1 MYYWTCENL
10 FPENARYLK
19 SLPGQSNI
27 SIDKVRIGVFHGTSD
42 DEEEALSPEVPENR
56 FRELSRNSDCQVQIL
71 GHSHLPFHKIVNG
84 VHFLNPGS
92 VGRPFDGDPRTS
104 FAILTIHSGKIS
116 VEHIRIPYPVGEVM
130 ESLEKNGLPD
140 IYAKMYRAGKKLN

>member
-1 MYYWTCENL
+1 MFGLTN
-10 FPENARYLK
+10 
-19 SLPGQSNI
+19 
-27 SIDKVRIGVFHGTSD
+27 SIGSSTFDRQG
-42 DEEEALSPEVPENR
+42 P
-56 FRELSRNSDCQVQIL
+56 Q
-71 GHSHLPFHKIVNG
+71 IVNG

-140 IYAKMYRAGKKLN
+140 IYAKMYRVGKKLN